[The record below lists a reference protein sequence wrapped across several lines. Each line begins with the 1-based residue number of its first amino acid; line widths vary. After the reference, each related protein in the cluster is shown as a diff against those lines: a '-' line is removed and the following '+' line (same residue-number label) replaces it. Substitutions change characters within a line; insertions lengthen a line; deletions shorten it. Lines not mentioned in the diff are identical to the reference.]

1 MLKIK
6 NVSPLGDLDVP
17 LLGRVVKAGE
27 VVEVTKEQSSKLLA
41 QGDVWE
47 PASSKDA
54 GTTKVAVATDNQG
67 EKP

>member
-17 LLGRVVKAGE
+17 LLGRVVKSGE
-27 VVEVTKEQSSKLLA
+27 VVEVTNDQSSRLLA
-41 QGDVWE
+41 QSDIWE
-47 PASSKDA
+47 PASSKGA

>member
-1 MLKIK
+1 VLKIK

-17 LLGRVVKAGE
+17 LLGRVVKSGE
-27 VVEVTKEQSSKLLA
+27 VVEVTKEQSTRLLA

-47 PASSKDA
+47 LASSKGA